1 MSRPDPDRDL
11 AEANECLDVIN
22 PATEEIL
29 DTVPLATAADVDAA
43 VVRARDAFPAW
54 AATPLP
60 ERLGYLAALADELER
75 RTDDLTALITA
86 EVGTPLS
93 ECRSAQVGLPIAVL
107 RDTVDV
113 AAAHPWRERCGRS
126 EVWREP
132 AGVVGAITPWN
143 FPLHQIVAKLGPA
156 LAAGC
161 AFVLKPSEVA
171 PLNALVLFDALKAVG
186 LPPGV
191 ANLVLG
197 TGAVVGEAIAGHPG
211 VDVVSFTGSVRA
223 GTRVAEAAARNITRV
238 ALELGG
244 KSPNVILPDADFERA
259 VSAGVGQACVNA
271 GQACIALSRMLVPAD
286 RLAEAEDLARRTA
299 ERIVVGDP
307 FDPSTTMGPVVS
319 AAQRDRIRGFVTVA
333 VNDGARVIAGGPD
346 TPAGLDRGFFVRP
359 TVLSGVT
366 STMTVSREEV
376 FGPVLVLLPYRD
388 ENEAVTLA
396 NDTPYGLSAG
406 VWSSD
411 PDHAHHVAAR
421 LRAGQVKINGARTR
435 DHIRAPF
442 GGYKRSG
449 IGRELG
455 PFGLD
460 EFLEIKAVLT

>member
-1 MSRPDPDRDL
+1 MNGAGERL
-11 AEANECLDVIN
+11 AVLN
-22 PATEEIL
+22 PATEAVI
-29 DTVPLATAADVDAA
+29 DTVPLGSAADVDAA
-43 VVRARDAFPAW
+43 VDRAGDAFPAW

-60 ERLGYLAALADELER
+60 ERLGYLTALAGELER
-75 RTDDLTALITA
+75 RAEELTALITS
-86 EVGTPLS
+86 EVGTPLA
-93 ECRSAQVGLPIAVL
+93 ECRAAQVALPIAVL
-107 RDTVDV
+107 RDTVAV
-113 AAAHPWRERCGRS
+113 AAEHPWRERCGRA

-143 FPLHQIVAKLGPA
+143 FPLHQIVAKLAPA

-161 AFVLKPSEVA
+161 TVVLKPSEVA

-191 ANLVLG
+191 AQLVLG
-197 TGAVVGEAIAGHPG
+197 TGPVVGEAIVAHPG
-211 VDVVSFTGSVRA
+211 IDVVSFTGSVRA
-223 GTRVAEAAARNITRV
+223 GTRVAEVAARNVTRV

-244 KSPNVILPDADFERA
+244 KSPNVILPDADLETA
-259 VSAGVGQACVNA
+259 VPSAVAQAFVNA

-286 RLAEAEDLARRTA
+286 RLADAEALAA
-299 ERIVVGDP
+299 AAVQRIVVGDP
-307 FDPSTTMGPVVS
+307 TAPATTMGPVVS
-319 AAQRDRIRGFVTVA
+319 APQRERVQHFVTGA
-333 VNDGARVIAGGPD
+333 IADGARVLAGGPGAPD
-346 TPAGLDRGFFVRP
+346 GLDRGYFVRP

-366 STMTVSREEV
+366 NTMTVSREEV
-376 FGPVLVLLPYRD
+376 FGPVLVLLAYHD
-388 ENEAVTLA
+388 EDEAVALA

-406 VWSSD
+406 VWSAD
-411 PDHAHHVAAR
+411 ADHARHVAGR

>member
-1 MSRPDPDRDL
+1 VSADADRI
-11 AEANECLDVIN
+11 DVVN
-22 PATEEIL
+22 PATEEVL
-29 DTVPLATAADVDAA
+29 DSLPPGSAAEVDAA
-43 VVRARDAFPAW
+43 VERAGDAFPAW

-60 ERLGYLAALADELER
+60 ERLGYLSALADELER
-75 RTDDLTALITA
+75 RADDLVMLITA
-86 EVGTPLS
+86 EVGTPLA

-107 RDTVDV
+107 RDIVEV
-113 AAAHPWRERCGRS
+113 AADHPWRERRGRS

-161 AFVLKPSEVA
+161 TVVLKPSEVA

-197 TGAVVGEAIAGHPG
+197 TGPIVGEAIAGHPD

-223 GTRVAEAAARNITRV
+223 GTRVAELAARNVTRV

-244 KSPNVILPDADFERA
+244 KSPNVILPDADLERA
-259 VSAGVGQACVNA
+259 VPAGVGQAFVNA

-286 RLAEAEDLARRTA
+286 RLADAEALAQ
-299 ERIVVGDP
+299 ESVPRIVVGDP

-319 AAQRDRIRGFVTVA
+319 TAQRDRVTWFVTGA
-333 VNDGARVIAGGPD
+333 LGDGARVVAGGPGA
-346 TPAGLDRGFFVRP
+346 PPGLDRGFFVRP

-366 STMTVSREEV
+366 NAMTVSREEV
-376 FGPVLVLLPYRD
+376 FGPVLVLLPYGD
-388 ENEAVTLA
+388 ENEAVALA

-411 PDHAHHVAAR
+411 TDHARQVAAR

-455 PFGLD
+455 PSGLD
-460 EFLEIKAVLT
+460 EFLELKAVLT

>member
-1 MSRPDPDRDL
+1 VSEPTER
-11 AEANECLDVIN
+11 LDVIN
-22 PATEEIL
+22 PATEEVL
-29 DTVPLATAADVDAA
+29 DTVPLGTAGDVNAA
-43 VVRARDAFPAW
+43 VDRARDAFPAW

-60 ERLGYLAALADELER
+60 ERLSYLSALADELER
-75 RTDDLTALITA
+75 RTDDLVGLITG
-86 EVGTPLS
+86 EVGTPLA

-107 RDTVDV
+107 RDTVEV
-113 AAAHPWRERCGRS
+113 AAAHPWRERCGRG

-132 AGVVGAITPWN
+132 AGVVGAVTPWN
-143 FPLHQIVAKLGPA
+143 FPLHQIVAKMAPA

-161 AFVLKPSEVA
+161 TFVLKPSEVA
-171 PLNALVLFDALKAVG
+171 PLNAVVLFDALKAVG

-197 TGAVVGEAIAGHPG
+197 TGFVVGEAIAGHPG
-211 VDVVSFTGSVRA
+211 IDVVSFTGSVRA
-223 GTRVAEAAARNITRV
+223 GTRVAELAARNVTRV

-244 KSPNVILPDADFERA
+244 KSPNVILPDADLERA
-259 VSAGVGQACVNA
+259 VPAGVGQAFVNA
-271 GQACIALSRMLVPAD
+271 GQACIALSRMLVAAD
-286 RLAEAEDLARRTA
+286 QLTEAEELAHTTA

-307 FDPSTTMGPVVS
+307 VASSSTMGPVVS
-319 AAQRDRIRGFVTVA
+319 AAQRDRVTGFVTGA
-333 VNDGARVIAGGPD
+333 VGDGARVVAGGPGA
-346 TPAGLDRGFFVRP
+346 PPGLDRGFFVRP

-366 STMTVSREEV
+366 NAMTVSREEV
-376 FGPVLVLLPYRD
+376 FGPVLVLLPYGD
-388 ENEAVTLA
+388 ENEAVAMA

-411 PDHAHHVAAR
+411 LDHARQVAAR

-460 EFLEIKAVLT
+460 EFLELKAVLA

>member
-1 MSRPDPDRDL
+1 MISGAAERL
-11 AEANECLDVIN
+11 AVLN

-29 DTVPLATAADVDAA
+29 DTIPLGSTADVDTAIDRAA
-43 VVRARDAFPAW
+43 DAFPDW
-54 AATPLP
+54 AATPLA
-60 ERLGYLAALADELER
+60 ERLAYLNALADELEQR
-75 RTDDLTALITA
+75 ADDLATLITS
-86 EVGTPLS
+86 EVGTPLA
-93 ECRSAQVGLPIAVL
+93 ECRAAQVALPIAVL
-107 RDTVDV
+107 RDTVAV
-113 AAAHPWRERCGRS
+113 ASDYPWRERCGQS

-143 FPLHQIVAKLGPA
+143 FPLHQIVAKLAPA

-161 AFVLKPSEVA
+161 TVVLKPSEVA

-197 TGAVVGEAIAGHPG
+197 TGPVVGEAIAAHPG
-211 VDVVSFTGSVRA
+211 VAVVSFTGSVRA
-223 GTRVAEAAARNITRV
+223 GTHVAEVAARNVTRV

-244 KSPNVILPDADFERA
+244 KSPNVILSDADFDRA
-259 VSAGVGQACVNA
+259 VPAAVGQAFVNA
-271 GQACIALSRMLVPAD
+271 GQACIALSRMLVPAE
-286 RLAEAEDLARRTA
+286 RLAAASALAGA
-299 ERIVVGDP
+299 AVERIVVGDP
-307 FDPSTTMGPVVS
+307 MAAATTMGPVVS
-319 AAQRDRIRGFVTVA
+319 AAQRDRVTGFVTGAVA
-333 VNDGARVIAGGPD
+333 DGARVVAGGPGAPD
-346 TPAGLDRGFFVRP
+346 GLERGFFVRP

-366 STMTVSREEV
+366 NDMTVSREEV
-376 FGPVLVLLPYRD
+376 FGPVLALLPYRD
-388 ENEAVTLA
+388 EDEAVAIA

-406 VWSSD
+406 VWSTD
-411 PDHAHHVAAR
+411 VDHARHVAAR

>member
-1 MSRPDPDRDL
+1 MSGPAGR
-11 AEANECLDVIN
+11 LDVLN
-22 PATEEIL
+22 PATEEVL
-29 DTVPLATAADVDAA
+29 DTIPLGAAADVDAA
-43 VVRARDAFPAW
+43 VERARDAFPAW

-60 ERLGYLAALADELER
+60 ERLGLLSALSDELDR
-75 RTDDLTALITA
+75 RADDLTALITG
-86 EVGTPLS
+86 EVGTPVA

-107 RDTVDV
+107 RDTVEV
-113 AAAHPWRERCGRS
+113 AADHPWRERCGRS

-132 AGVVGAITPWN
+132 VGVVGAITPWN
-143 FPLHQIVAKLGPA
+143 FPLHQVVAKLAPA

-161 AFVLKPSEVA
+161 TVVLKPSEIA

-197 TGAVVGEAIAGHPG
+197 TGPVVGEAIAGHPG
-211 VDVVSFTGSVRA
+211 VDVVSFTGSVVA
-223 GTRVAEAAARNITRV
+223 GIRVAELAARHVTRV

-244 KSPNVILPDADFERA
+244 KSPNVILSDADLSQA
-259 VSAGVGQACVNA
+259 VSAGVGQAFVNA

-286 RLAEAEDLARRTA
+286 RLADAEALAAGAA
-299 ERIVVGDP
+299 ERIVVGHP
-307 FDPSTTMGPVVS
+307 VAPSTTMGPVVS
-319 AAQRDRIRGFVTVA
+319 GAQRDRVNGFVVGA
-333 VNDGARVIAGGPD
+333 LSDGARVVAGGPGA
-346 TPAGLDRGFFVRP
+346 PAGLERGFFVRP
-359 TVLSGVT
+359 TILSDVANA
-366 STMTVSREEV
+366 MTVSRQEV

-388 ENEAVTLA
+388 EDEAVGLA

-411 PDHAHHVAAR
+411 PDHARQIAAR